1 MHGPFIP
8 SRSGVHKAACF
19 ALFRALLRRGRN
31 TLAPEPSNQFQQ
43 HVNEAFRT
51 NAKIQ
56 NQRAIRVALTAGY
69 GVLDDLATR
78 KLQVLKQLAEA
89 AAPKKVTQLQSDRR
103 RASDGPSEQE
113 SSHPK
118 SQLIDNGRRSP
129 HPAARPMLDGLPP
142 PLPGYRRRVP
152 TMINA
157 NHIPFLRFKKPQSP
171 FLSHMIRKKTEE
183 REKRITRTQRLEKLL
198 PLAEDEDR
206 WDDIVKEIHGIS
218 SNDRG
223 TSWAWATE
231 EALMHVRSV
240 HKNNTMRRMHIA
252 HRMFD
257 IMDGEKKLAE
267 REKLERRDRRHQA
280 YKARRKSLKEA
291 TLAAEQPSGDPIV
304 SATAT

>member
-8 SRSGVHKAACF
+8 SKSGVHKAACL

-31 TLAPEPSNQFQQ
+31 TLPPEPSNHFQQ

-56 NQRAIRVALTAGY
+56 NQKAIRVALTAGY
-69 GVLDDLATR
+69 GVLDDLATH
-78 KLQVLKQLAEA
+78 KLHVLKQLAEA

-103 RASDGPSEQE
+103 RASDGSSEQG

-118 SQLIDNGRRSP
+118 PQLFDKGRRSP
-129 HPAARPMLDGLPP
+129 HPAAKPVLDGLPP
-142 PLPGYRRRVP
+142 PLPGHRRRVP

-183 REKRITRTQRLEKLL
+183 REKRIARTQRLEKLL

-206 WDDIVKEIHGIS
+206 WDDIVRKIHGIS
-218 SNDRG
+218 SKDDG
-223 TSWAWATE
+223 TTWAWATE
-231 EALMHVRSV
+231 EALMHVRRV
-240 HKNNTMRRMHIA
+240 HKDNTMRRMHIA
-252 HRMFD
+252 QRMFD
-257 IMDGEKKLAE
+257 IMDGERKLAE

-280 YKARRKSLKEA
+280 YKARRKSLQEA
-291 TLAAEQPSGDPIV
+291 TLAAEQPSADGHTPI
-304 SATAT
+304 A